1 MKAVLRT
8 LLSISL
14 LVPCLSWAEIT
25 PKQGNFDPHV
35 RVVDFNA
42 LDVVKLVTF
51 FGVSTHIQFSESETI
66 LDVAVGDELAWTL
79 KPRGNNLFIKPKAIN
94 ADTNLTVITNK
105 RTYHFA
111 LVLQTRSTKD
121 ASAWSDSSLIYSLI
135 FNYPDD
141 VRALLASE
149 AKREASIVTTVSV
162 RTKLLDASKAV
173 QNFDYWV
180 AGSEEIS
187 PTEARDDGRFIFL
200 KFSGNRDMPA
210 IFSVDSQGN
219 ESLINTNVIDG
230 NRIVIQKMFASL
242 MLRKGPL
249 VASVVNKSFDIN
261 GGFDN
266 TTGTVAND
274 VIRVIKAGTQ

>member
-1 MKAVLRT
+1 MNAVLKT
-8 LLSISL
+8 LLAMTL
-14 LVPCLSWAEIT
+14 LVPFLSSAEIT
-25 PKQGNFDPHV
+25 PRQGELDPHV
-35 RVVDFNA
+35 RVVDYNA
-42 LDVVKLVTF
+42 LDVVKVVTF

-79 KPRGNNLFIKPKAIN
+79 KPRGNNLFVKPKASN

-105 RTYHFA
+105 RTYQFA
-111 LVLQTRSTKD
+111 LVLQSRSVKD

-141 VRALLASE
+141 ERAFLASE
-149 AKREASIVTTVSV
+149 ARKEAAKVNIVTV
-162 RTKLLDASKAV
+162 RTKLLDASKAI

-180 AGSEEIS
+180 VGSEEIS
-187 PTEARDDGRFIFL
+187 PTAASDDGRFIFL
-200 KFSGNRDMPA
+200 QFSGNRDMPA
-210 IFSVDSQGN
+210 IFAVDQAGN

-230 NRIVIQKMFASL
+230 NRIVIQKMFAKL

-249 VASVVNKSFDIN
+249 VASVINKSFDIN

-266 TTGTVAND
+266 TTGTVASD
-274 VIRVIKAGTQ
+274 VVRVVKAGVQ